1 MRRIVPVSI
10 GTTTVL
16 TGALLVSALAFVW
29 PLFASSDSTFAQA
42 ETAPL
47 LFVLVLP
54 LVAMIALA
62 ELSAGG
68 MDAKTVALLG
78 VLSALGAAL
87 RPLGAGTGGV
97 ELVFFL
103 ILLGGRVFGPGFGF
117 VLGAT
122 TLLVSAFITAGV
134 GPWLPYQILAA
145 AWVGFGAGLL
155 PKWRGR
161 AELALLG
168 AYGIVS
174 SVLFGTLMNL
184 SFWPFTLGG
193 ETSLSFVPGDPIL
206 DNLRRFVVFNV
217 ATSLGWDLGRAIT
230 TLVMVGLFGTLVLK
244 TLRRANRRASFD
256 AAIDFDRVEI
266 DSGAAQPTET

>member
-29 PLFASSDSTFAQA
+29 PLFASSDSTFGQA

-193 ETSLSFVPGDPIL
+193 ETSLSFVPGDAIL

-256 AAIDFDRVEI
+256 AAIDFDRVKI
-266 DSGAAQPTET
+266 DSGTAQPTET

>member
-1 MRRIVPVSI
+1 MRRIVPISI
-10 GTTTVL
+10 GTTAVL
-16 TGALLVSALAFVW
+16 TGSLLVSALAFVW
-29 PLFASSDSTFAQA
+29 PLFASSDSSFAQA

-103 ILLGGRVFGPGFGF
+103 IILGGRVFGPGFGF

-155 PKWRGR
+155 PQWRGR

-174 SVLFGTLMNL
+174 SVLFGTMMNL

-193 ETSLSFVPGDPIL
+193 ETSLSFVAGDPIL

-230 TLVMVGLFGTLVLK
+230 TLVMVALFGTLVLK
-244 TLRRANRRASFD
+244 TLRRANRRAAFG
-256 AAIDFDRVEI
+256 ATVDFD
-266 DSGAAQPTET
+266 SGTAQPTET